1 MLTLSV
7 LRVLDLCPRL
17 RPAAEADAARVVL
30 DCWRQLTGGGGGGG
44 ALARTDPRRLMAL
57 AKVAAQLWRQ
67 ELEGLPSAAKMEE
80 GMLKILV
87 RDL

>member
-1 MLTLSV
+1 MLTLLV

-17 RPAAEADAARVVL
+17 RPVAEADAARVVL
-30 DCWRQLTGGGGGGG
+30 DCWRQLTGGGGG

-87 RDL
+87 RL